1 MNSGS
6 FISVPIGEAL
16 VRQNELTVDQVD
28 QVLKMQRDGDKRLF
42 GEIAIDLGYIDLL
55 TVIRYLE
62 AEDRGD
68 YE

>member
-1 MNSGS
+1 MSSGG

-16 VRQNELTVDQVD
+16 VRQEELTVDQVD
-28 QVLKMQRDGDKRLF
+28 QVLKMQKDGDKRLF

-55 TVIRYLE
+55 TVIRFLE
-62 AEDRGD
+62 SEDRGD